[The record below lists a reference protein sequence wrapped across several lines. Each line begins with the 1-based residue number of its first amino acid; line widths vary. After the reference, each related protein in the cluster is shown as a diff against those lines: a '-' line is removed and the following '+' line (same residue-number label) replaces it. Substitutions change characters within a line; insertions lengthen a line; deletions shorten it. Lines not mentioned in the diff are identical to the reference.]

1 MRCTVGYIVS
11 LGEEYPTLDQAV
23 QRAKDVLHRGNQTPT
38 ELYIY
43 KRVGKVKATELL
55 TFEEVKE

>member
-1 MRCTVGYIVS
+1 MGYIVS
-11 LGEEYPTLDQAV
+11 IGGDYPTLDQAV
-23 QRAKDVLHRGNQTPT
+23 QRAKDVLHRGNQTQT

-43 KRVGKVKATELL
+43 KRVGKVKSSVAL